1 MSLSA
6 SRVLQ
11 VTQISILFLGAHC
24 HNENYQPPRRVANE
38 ASDSLK
44 AERNAPMQSKDG
56 LACISL
62 SDVISHYGIQL
73 ASTEYGPLWTCHMKV
88 YTVETDER
96 SLIRG

>member
-1 MSLSA
+1 
-6 SRVLQ
+6 
-11 VTQISILFLGAHC
+11 
-24 HNENYQPPRRVANE
+24 
-38 ASDSLK
+38 
-44 AERNAPMQSKDG
+44 MQSKDG